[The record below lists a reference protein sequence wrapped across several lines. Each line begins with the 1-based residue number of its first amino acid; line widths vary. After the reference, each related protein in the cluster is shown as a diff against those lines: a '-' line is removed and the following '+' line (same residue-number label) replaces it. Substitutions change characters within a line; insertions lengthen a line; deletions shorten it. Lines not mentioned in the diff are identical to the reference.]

1 MRYVTLAILV
11 PLLLSLLYSA
21 WRMRGRFPIVA
32 EFLLF
37 LRERKLW
44 WIAPLVLVFVLAGLF
59 MAVTAGSPLAA
70 FLYALH

>member
-1 MRYVTLAILV
+1 MRIAILILASAFV
-11 PLLLSLLYSA
+11 LSLIYSA
-21 WRMRGRFPIVA
+21 WRMRDRFEIIG
-32 EFLLF
+32 EFVQF

-59 MAVTAGSPLAA
+59 VAVTAGSPLAA